1 MCQCLKFL
9 NLKQFESNFKN
20 TYRKT
25 GEVSYPIWKLLLKQW
40 RDIFREFKRLQAW
53 TRDNTEQYECRPLSV
68 LRTGSESMRQKERI
82 YTNALKLSQG
92 WYKPLCA
99 YNIYKD

>member
-9 NLKQFESNFKN
+9 NFEQFESNFKN

-25 GEVSYPIWKLLLKQW
+25 GEVSYPKWKLLLKQW
-40 RDIFREFKRLQAW
+40 RDIFREFKGLQAW
-53 TRDNTEQYECRPLSV
+53 TRDNTEQYDCRPLSV

-99 YNIYKD
+99 YYIYKD